1 MKGNLINMATKPQTA
16 VFRGKAQYAKV
27 LGEPMLNY
35 NKDGKEWKLDLVL
48 ADKGLLAEAKKL
60 GIGDRVKQK
69 DDYVDGQSYMTFK
82 QAEFKRDGTAND
94 PIKVTDILGNPWPKD
109 KLIGNGSDVD
119 VKFVV
124 IDYGPGKKSGVYIRS
139 IRVLKLVEYNKKEFD
154 DLPEDDEF
162 AAEAKA
168 AAEKRARDMEQFKQD
183 FDLKDDAPTE
193 GDALDDSLDDDLE
206 EVL

>member
-1 MKGNLINMATKPQTA
+1 MANKPQTA

-82 QAEFKRDGTAND
+82 QAEFKRDGTPNE

-168 AAEKRARDMEQFKQD
+168 AAEKRARDMEQFKKD
-183 FDLKDDAPTE
+183 FDLKDDPYEAGGPE
-193 GDALDDSLDDDLE
+193 PEEALDDDLE

>member
-1 MKGNLINMATKPQTA
+1 MANKPQTA

-35 NKDGKEWKLDLVL
+35 NKDGKEWKIDLVL
-48 ADKGLLAEAKKL
+48 ADKGTLAEAKKL
-60 GIGDRVKQK
+60 GIGDRIKQK

-82 QAEFKRDGTAND
+82 QAEFKRDGSAND
-94 PIKVTDILGNPWPKD
+94 PIKVTDILGNAWPKD

-168 AAEKRARDMEQFKQD
+168 AAEKRARDMEQFKKD
-183 FDLKDDAPTE
+183 FDLDTDE
-193 GDALDDSLDDDLE
+193 GDAVEADALDDDLE

>member
-1 MKGNLINMATKPQTA
+1 MANKPQTA

-168 AAEKRARDMEQFKQD
+168 AAEKRARDMEQFKKD
-183 FDLKDDAPTE
+183 FELDADE
-193 GDALDDSLDDDLE
+193 GDAVEADALDDDLE

>member
-1 MKGNLINMATKPQTA
+1 MANKPQTA

-69 DDYVDGQSYMTFK
+69 DDYVDGRSYMTFK
-82 QAEFKRDGTAND
+82 QAEFKRDGTANE

-168 AAEKRARDMEQFKQD
+168 AAEKRARDMEQFKKD
-183 FDLKDDAPTE
+183 FELDADE
-193 GDALDDSLDDDLE
+193 GDAVEADALDDDLE

>member
-1 MKGNLINMATKPQTA
+1 MANKPQTA

-35 NKDGKEWKLDLVL
+35 NKDGKEWKIDLVL

-82 QAEFKRDGTAND
+82 QAEFKRDGTANE

-168 AAEKRARDMEQFKQD
+168 AAEKRARDMEQFKKD
-183 FDLKDDAPTE
+183 FELDADENTNLTVE
-193 GDALDDSLDDDLE
+193 TDQGDALDDDLE

>member
-1 MKGNLINMATKPQTA
+1 MANKPQTA

-35 NKDGKEWKLDLVL
+35 NKDGKEWKLDRVR
-48 ADKGLLAEAKKL
+48 ADKRTLKEAKKL
-60 GIGDRVKQK
+60 GIGDRIKQK
-69 DDYVDGQSYMTFK
+69 DDYVDGQNYMTFK

-94 PIKVTDILGNPWPKD
+94 PIKVTDILDNPWPKD

-168 AAEKRARDMEQFKQD
+168 AAEKRARDMEQFKKD
-183 FDLKDDAPTE
+183 FELDADE
-193 GDALDDSLDDDLE
+193 GDAVEADALDDDLE

>member
-1 MKGNLINMATKPQTA
+1 MANKPQTA

-168 AAEKRARDMEQFKQD
+168 AAEKRARDMEQFKKD
-183 FDLKDDAPTE
+183 FELDANENTNITVE
-193 GDALDDSLDDDLE
+193 TDQGDALDDDLE

>member
-1 MKGNLINMATKPQTA
+1 MANKPQTA

-48 ADKGLLAEAKKL
+48 ADKGTLAEAKKL
-60 GIGDRVKQK
+60 GIGDRIKQK
-69 DDYVDGQSYMTFK
+69 DDYVDGQNYMTFK

-168 AAEKRARDMEQFKQD
+168 AAEKRARDMEQFKKD
-183 FDLKDDAPTE
+183 FELDADE
-193 GDALDDSLDDDLE
+193 GDAVEADALDDSLDDDLE

>member
-1 MKGNLINMATKPQTA
+1 MANKPQTA

-69 DDYVDGQSYMTFK
+69 DDYVDGRSYMTFK
-82 QAEFKRDGTAND
+82 QAEFKRDGTANE

-168 AAEKRARDMEQFKQD
+168 AAEKRLRDMEQFKKD
-183 FDLKDDAPTE
+183 FELDADE
-193 GDALDDSLDDDLE
+193 GDAVEADALDDDLE

>member
-1 MKGNLINMATKPQTA
+1 MANKPQTA

-69 DDYVDGQSYMTFK
+69 DDYVDGRSYMTFK
-82 QAEFKRDGTAND
+82 QAEFKRDGTANE

-168 AAEKRARDMEQFKQD
+168 AAEKRARDMEQFKKD
-183 FDLKDDAPTE
+183 FELDADE
-193 GDALDDSLDDDLE
+193 GNAVEADALDDDLE

>member
-1 MKGNLINMATKPQTA
+1 MANKPQTA

-35 NKDGKEWKLDLVL
+35 NKDGKEWKIDLVL

-82 QAEFKRDGTAND
+82 QAEFKRDGTANE
-94 PIKVTDILGNPWPKD
+94 PIKVTDILGNAWPKD

-168 AAEKRARDMEQFKQD
+168 AAEKRARDMEQFKKD
-183 FDLKDDAPTE
+183 FELDADE
-193 GDALDDSLDDDLE
+193 GDAVEADALDDSLDDDLE

>member
-1 MKGNLINMATKPQTA
+1 MANKPQTA

-35 NKDGKEWKLDLVL
+35 NKDGKEWKMDLVL

-183 FDLKDDAPTE
+183 FDLKDDTPTE
-193 GDALDDSLDDDLE
+193 GDALDDDLE

>member
-1 MKGNLINMATKPQTA
+1 MANKPQTA

-82 QAEFKRDGTAND
+82 QAEFKRDGTANE

-183 FDLKDDAPTE
+183 FDLKDDPYEAGGPE
-193 GDALDDSLDDDLE
+193 PEEALDDDLE

>member
-1 MKGNLINMATKPQTA
+1 MANKPQTA

-69 DDYVDGQSYMTFK
+69 DDYVDGRSYMTFK
-82 QAEFKRDGTAND
+82 QAEFKRDGTANE

-124 IDYGPGKKSGVYIRS
+124 IDYGPGKKAGVYIRS

-183 FDLKDDAPTE
+183 FDLKDDPYEAGGPE
-193 GDALDDSLDDDLE
+193 PEEALDDDLE

>member
-1 MKGNLINMATKPQTA
+1 MANKPQTA

-35 NKDGKEWKLDLVL
+35 NKDGKEWKIDLVL

-82 QAEFKRDGTAND
+82 QAEFKRDGTANE

-168 AAEKRARDMEQFKQD
+168 AAEKRLRDMEQFKKD
-183 FDLKDDAPTE
+183 FDLKDDPYEAGGPE
-193 GDALDDSLDDDLE
+193 PEDALDDDLE

>member
-1 MKGNLINMATKPQTA
+1 MKGDLINMANKPQTA

-35 NKDGKEWKLDLVL
+35 NKDGKEWKMDLVL
-48 ADKGLLAEAKKL
+48 ADKGTLAEAKKL

-168 AAEKRARDMEQFKQD
+168 AAEKRARDMEQFKKD
-183 FDLKDDAPTE
+183 FELDADE
-193 GDALDDSLDDDLE
+193 GNAVEADALDDDLE

>member
-1 MKGNLINMATKPQTA
+1 MANKPQTA

-35 NKDGKEWKLDLVL
+35 NKDGKEWKIDLVL

-82 QAEFKRDGTAND
+82 QAEFKRDGTANE

-168 AAEKRARDMEQFKQD
+168 AAEKRARDMEQFKKD
-183 FDLKDDAPTE
+183 FELDADENTNITVE
-193 GDALDDSLDDDLE
+193 TDQGDALDDDLE

>member
-1 MKGNLINMATKPQTA
+1 MANKPQTA

-35 NKDGKEWKLDLVL
+35 NKDGKEWKIDLVL

-82 QAEFKRDGTAND
+82 QAEFKRDGTANE

-168 AAEKRARDMEQFKQD
+168 AAEKRARDMEQFKKD
-183 FDLKDDAPTE
+183 FDLKDDPYEAGGPE
-193 GDALDDSLDDDLE
+193 PEDALDDDLE

>member
-1 MKGNLINMATKPQTA
+1 MANKPQTA

-48 ADKGLLAEAKKL
+48 ADKGTLAEAKKL
-60 GIGDRVKQK
+60 GIGDRIKQK
-69 DDYVDGQSYMTFK
+69 DDYVDGQNYMTFK

-168 AAEKRARDMEQFKQD
+168 AAEKRARDMEQFKKD
-183 FDLKDDAPTE
+183 FELDADE
-193 GDALDDSLDDDLE
+193 GDAVEADAVVDSLDDDLE

>member
-1 MKGNLINMATKPQTA
+1 MTTISKPQTA

-35 NKDGKEWKLDLVL
+35 NKDGKEWKIDVVF
-48 ADKGLLAEAKKL
+48 ADEKGIKAEAKKL
-60 GIGDRVKQK
+60 GIADRVKQK
-69 DDYVDGQSYMTFK
+69 DDYVDGQPYMTFK
-82 QAEFKRDGTAND
+82 QAEFKRNGEANERV
-94 PIKVTDILGNPWPKD
+94 KVTDILGNPWPQD
-109 KLIGNGSDVD
+109 KLIGNGSDID

-124 IDYGPGKKSGVYIRS
+124 VDYGPGKKHGIYIRS

-168 AAEKRARDMEQFKQD
+168 LAEQRAREDAEFKKD
-183 FDLKDDAPTE
+183 FDLVEPEAEAPIVADD
-193 GDALDDSLDDDLE
+193 LDDDLE